1 MNSLANLGLAL
12 PELVLAGA
20 GLLLLMIGVFS
31 KGDATRFVGWL
42 TVLVMVIAAGLV
54 LTGPGEGQALKG
66 LFVVD
71 SFATF
76 TKVLVLAASALSLIL
91 SLGWLA
97 QEQMKK
103 FEYSILVLF
112 ATLGMLMMISANDM
126 MSLYLGLELQSLA
139 LYVVASFNRDSLK
152 STEAGLK
159 YFVLGSV
166 ASGML
171 LYGVS
176 MVYGFSGTTNF
187 STLAEVLSAGHP
199 HTGVIVGLV
208 FVMAGLAFKVSAAP
222 FHMWTPDVYE
232 GAPTPV
238 TAFFA
243 LAPKIAAIALFTRV
257 LTGPFA
263 DLIDAWQQ
271 IVWVIAIL
279 SMIVGSFGAIGQSNI
294 KRLMAYSSIGH
305 MGYALIG
312 LVVGNEA
319 GVNGVLIYLAVYI
332 FMNIGAFAI
341 ILSMRQK
348 GRAVEG
354 ISDLA
359 GLSKTSPLMA
369 AALAIFMFSMAGIP
383 PMAGFFGKFYVF
395 VAAVEAHMYGLAVI
409 GVLTSVVG
417 AYYYLR
423 IVKLMYFDEPVEAFD
438 APRLAN
444 RLIVFGAGVFTLF
457 YIVFPSPLLESAKVA
472 AQSLFSY

>member
-112 ATLGMLMMISANDM
+112 ATLGMMMMISANDM

-208 FVMAGLAFKVSAAP
+208 FVMAGLAFKV
-222 FHMWTPDVYE
+222 
-232 GAPTPV
+232 
-238 TAFFA
+238 
-243 LAPKIAAIALFTRV
+243 
-257 LTGPFA
+257 
-263 DLIDAWQQ
+263 
-271 IVWVIAIL
+271 
-279 SMIVGSFGAIGQSNI
+279 
-294 KRLMAYSSIGH
+294 
-305 MGYALIG
+305 
-312 LVVGNEA
+312 
-319 GVNGVLIYLAVYI
+319 
-332 FMNIGAFAI
+332 
-341 ILSMRQK
+341 
-348 GRAVEG
+348 
-354 ISDLA
+354 
-359 GLSKTSPLMA
+359 
-369 AALAIFMFSMAGIP
+369 
-383 PMAGFFGKFYVF
+383 
-395 VAAVEAHMYGLAVI
+395 
-409 GVLTSVVG
+409 
-417 AYYYLR
+417 
-423 IVKLMYFDEPVEAFD
+423 
-438 APRLAN
+438 
-444 RLIVFGAGVFTLF
+444 
-457 YIVFPSPLLESAKVA
+457 
-472 AQSLFSY
+472 